1 METMSFGTELLAFAG
16 GPDEGD
22 SFVRAVPL
30 PEIPAMNGK
39 LFVRKVSAKELDDV
53 ALKEDEGNG
62 RARYA
67 VLFASDAAGHRIWG
81 DHQAEALG
89 KNKRLLF
96 LVERI
101 NFNGRQHNGLTIES
115 RELVEKNSEPEEENG
130 SPASSAAQPS
140 AGTDSTGDA

>member
-1 METMSFGTELLAFAG
+1 MSFGTELLAYAG

-53 ALKEDEGNG
+53 ALKEDESNS

-67 VLFASDAAGHRIWG
+67 CLFASDAAGHRIWG
-81 DHQAEALG
+81 DHQADALG

-101 NFNGRQHNGLTIES
+101 NHHGRTHNGLTAES
-115 RELVEKNSEPEEENG
+115 RELVEKNCETEEANG
-130 SPASSAAQPS
+130 SPASSVEPRTQV
-140 AGTDSTGDA
+140 TDSTGNA